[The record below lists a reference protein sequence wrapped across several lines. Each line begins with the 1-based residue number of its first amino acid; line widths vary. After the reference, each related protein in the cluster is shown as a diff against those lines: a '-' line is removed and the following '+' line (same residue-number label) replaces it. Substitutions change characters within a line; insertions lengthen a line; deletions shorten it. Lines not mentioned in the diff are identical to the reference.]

1 MSKEDQSAVER
12 MCGITEEQF
21 AIAEV
26 RRGTRAMLAPE
37 VWQA

>member
-12 MCGITEEQF
+12 MCGITAEQF
-21 AIAEV
+21 AIAKA
-26 RRGTRAMLAPE
+26 RRGMRSMLAPK